1 MRFGIVHL
9 IGKNFQLPNNVTC
22 PPMACDGSD
31 SLTLGNNTL
40 PVVAVRRPVRRPIIF
55 CSGAGEKLPLPSTAS
70 SPVPSI
76 SSGGDSWI
84 DSFYPTQGE
93 ASSAGVGPQAQP
105 SPPLSPV
112 HTPGVSQATR
122 WDLLDIES
130 SAATHPAP
138 EQASAPAAAELE
150 TPQEGPGGIDDLQ
163 VPRLNEPLISDE
175 DRRIQL
181 QQKLNL
187 YKIGKNEIR
196 DLAELSSRLE
206 KAVLIEKKIEAALV
220 SDGYDPDQI
229 IYRIKD
235 AKYSFYTQGGR
246 CFCEPW
252 MII

>member
-1 MRFGIVHL
+1 MEY
-9 IGKNFQLPNNVTC
+9 
-22 PPMACDGSD
+22 D
-31 SLTLGNNTL
+31 SLSRCLG
-40 PVVAVRRPVRRPIIF
+40 
-55 CSGAGEKLPLPSTAS
+55 GEMVDTR
-70 SPVPSI
+70 
-76 SSGGDSWI
+76 DSK
-84 DSFYPTQGE
+84 SRAKERG
-93 ASSAGVGPQAQP
+93 GVGTCCCRTRN
-105 SPPLSPV
+105 SPRG
-112 HTPGVSQATR
+112 T
-122 WDLLDIES
+122 W
-130 SAATHPAP
+130 
-138 EQASAPAAAELE
+138 
-150 TPQEGPGGIDDLQ
+150 GIDDLQ